1 MNTKKTKSSSGD
13 TSATHP
19 YLKDLVG
26 QEVETSVWKNGKP
39 VIQNGRILTKRRIL

>member
-19 YLKDLVG
+19 YIKHLVG
-26 QEVETSVWKNGKP
+26 MEVETSKIDRTVKP
-39 VIQNGRILTKRRIL
+39 YKITIIKKIL